1 MGRNHGKNI
10 TKNLGSKYSQKHI
23 DHVKQSAA
31 DAFKTASK
39 KAIDKKGEATGDLLG
54 NKIVD
59 KTTRVSKTLPQNNL
73 EEEEIFRERYISPEL
88 TI

>member
-1 MGRNHGKNI
+1 M
-10 TKNLGSKYSQKHI
+10 
-23 DHVKQSAA
+23 KQSAA

>member
-1 MGRNHGKNI
+1 MR
-10 TKNLGSKYSQKHI
+10 LRLLQKKRLI
-23 DHVKQSAA
+23 
-31 DAFKTASK
+31 
-39 KAIDKKGEATGDLLG
+39 KKGEVTGDLLG

-73 EEEEIFRERYISPEL
+73 EEEEIFRERQISPEL

>member
-1 MGRNHGKNI
+1 MGRSHGKKI
-10 TKNLGSKYSQKHI
+10 SKNLGSKYSQKHL

-39 KAIDKKGEATGDLLG
+39 KAIDKKGQATGDLLG

-59 KTTRVSKTLPQNNL
+59 KTTRVSKTLPQNDL
-73 EEEEIFRERYISPEL
+73 EEEEIFRERYISSEL

>member
-1 MGRNHGKNI
+1 MR
-10 TKNLGSKYSQKHI
+10 LRLLQKKRLI
-23 DHVKQSAA
+23 
-31 DAFKTASK
+31 
-39 KAIDKKGEATGDLLG
+39 KKGETTGDLLG

-73 EEEEIFRERYISPEL
+73 EEEEIFRERQISPEL

>member
-1 MGRNHGKNI
+1 MR
-10 TKNLGSKYSQKHI
+10 LRLLQKKRLI
-23 DHVKQSAA
+23 
-31 DAFKTASK
+31 
-39 KAIDKKGEATGDLLG
+39 KKGEATGDLLG

-73 EEEEIFRERYISPEL
+73 EEEEIFRERQISPEL